1 MYTSLPGE
9 TLIKMYN
16 TDVND
21 FIRLYNPQVGRGADD
36 GLVFYKSSYK
46 RQRGAGL
53 GAVFG
58 AIARKLIPI
67 ARNILWPAAKKYVI
81 PHASLAAKQLAG
93 DVLSGRNVKESI
105 KHRGQDALKGI
116 GDSIA
121 TQSGSGRKRKRK
133 SKKRKTAAKR
143 TTRSKKVKLSKA
155 LTLF

>member
-9 TLIKMYN
+9 TLIKMYHA
-16 TDVND
+16 DVND
-21 FIRLYNPQVGRGADD
+21 FIRLYNPQTGRGGDD

-46 RQRGAGL
+46 RQRGSGL
-53 GAVFG
+53 GGVLG
-58 AIARKLIPI
+58 AIARRLIPI
-67 ARNILWPAAKKYVI
+67 ARNILWPAAKKYVL

-116 GDSIA
+116 GDAIT

-133 SKKRKTAAKR
+133 SKKRKITAKR
-143 TTRSKKVKLSKA
+143 TKRNKRVKRSKA